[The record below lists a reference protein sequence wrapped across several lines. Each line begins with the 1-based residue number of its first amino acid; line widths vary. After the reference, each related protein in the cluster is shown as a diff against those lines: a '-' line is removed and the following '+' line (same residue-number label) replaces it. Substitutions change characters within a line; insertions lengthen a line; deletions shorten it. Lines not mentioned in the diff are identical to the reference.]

1 LANIYLNFKINGW
14 TMLTRFA
21 PAKINLAL
29 DILFKRPDGYHEIDS
44 VMQSIALAD
53 QITFEECS
61 QLELSCNDSRLP
73 TDCRNLAWKAA
84 ELLQKE
90 LGIQR
95 GVKIHICKNIPIEAG
110 LAGGSTDAA
119 EVLLALN
126 EFWKLGLSTDDLI
139 SLGSRIGADIPFCIR
154 GGAARA
160 GGIGEKLTEIHS
172 KMRCDLLLITPNTP
186 ISTALA
192 YGRFSKSKIL
202 RHPQVDR
209 VVEAMETGNFGL
221 LTSSW
226 GNVFEEL
233 VSDDFP
239 AVRKVK
245 NLFDR
250 YGLTSNLMS
259 GSGPSV
265 YALNPPQ
272 EVIEP
277 IFAAI
282 PREWFRCY
290 THFLA

>member
-1 LANIYLNFKINGW
+1 
-14 TMLTRFA
+14 MLTRFA

-53 QITFEECS
+53 QITFEMS
-61 QLELSCNDSRLP
+61 SFLELTCSDSRLP

-84 ELLQKE
+84 ELLQRE
-90 LGIQR
+90 LGVKQ

-119 EVLLALN
+119 EVLLTLN
-126 EFWKLGLSTDDLI
+126 EFWGLGLSADELV
-139 SLGSRIGADIPFCIR
+139 SLGARLGADVPFCIR

-160 GGIGEKLTEIHS
+160 GGIGEQLTKIHS
-172 KMRCDLLLITPNTP
+172 KMKCALLLITPNTP
-186 ISTALA
+186 ISTAVA
-192 YGRFSKSKIL
+192 YGRFHKDKIL
-202 RHPQVDR
+202 KHPQVDQ
-209 VVEAMETGNFGL
+209 VVQAMETEDFAL
-221 LTSSW
+221 LTNSW

-233 VSDDFP
+233 VQEDFP
-239 AVRKVK
+239 AVRLVK
-245 NLFDR
+245 NLFNQ
-250 YGLTSNLMS
+250 YGLTANLMS

-265 YALNPPQ
+265 YALNPPP
-272 EVIEP
+272 EVIGP